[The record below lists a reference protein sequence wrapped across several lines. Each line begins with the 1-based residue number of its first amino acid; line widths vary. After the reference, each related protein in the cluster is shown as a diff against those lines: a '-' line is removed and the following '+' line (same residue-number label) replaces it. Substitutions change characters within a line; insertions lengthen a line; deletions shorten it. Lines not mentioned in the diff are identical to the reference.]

1 MRSFEVN
8 AKIEKFIE
16 EELSGWKWSD
26 YGIGG
31 VGTDD
36 VSAIM
41 DDVRQSLPLTVYIEK
56 GDFFE
61 ETEYRRAYQGWSSS
75 LDGMQGNYG
84 ITIASELDMN
94 EEKFL
99 EWYEKYGEKDSMRL
113 V

>member
-36 VSAIM
+36 VSA
-41 DDVRQSLPLTVYIEK
+41 K
-56 GDFFE
+56 
-61 ETEYRRAYQGWSSS
+61 ASS
-75 LDGMQGNYG
+75 
-84 ITIASELDMN
+84 
-94 EEKFL
+94 
-99 EWYEKYGEKDSMRL
+99 
-113 V
+113 